1 MGKVRAMVIAKNVSK
16 RYSNGK
22 LALDDVSFVL
32 ERGRVVLLLGRN
44 GAGKTSL
51 IHIACQVTRATS
63 GSIDLGIERGSE
75 LGWCAQSQ
83 MIDWWLTVFENV
95 YYGPRLAGFARREA
109 KARTRQAIDLVG
121 LTGQAKQNCNTLS
134 GGQLQRVQ
142 VARVLAAKPTV
153 LFLDEPTVGLDALTV
168 GSLMQEVRCRA
179 DEGAAVVVSSHEL
192 SSVESYCDDVLLLEG
207 GRLVEFTPA
216 AEFVASWSSEERVRV
231 SFEGALTEERSA
243 AVRRLATSLEAP
255 ESGDGL
261 AITSPLNALM
271 PVGTSHLLL
280 EVLMGEVRVTQ
291 LRVDAPTLQD
301 AFLTFQREATI
312 EVKA

>member
-1 MGKVRAMVIAKNVSK
+1 M
-16 RYSNGK
+16 
-22 LALDDVSFVL
+22 
-32 ERGRVVLLLGRN
+32 
-44 GAGKTSL
+44 
-51 IHIACQVTRATS
+51 
-63 GSIDLGIERGSE
+63 
-75 LGWCAQSQ
+75 
-83 MIDWWLTVFENV
+83 
-95 YYGPRLAGFARREA
+95 
-109 KARTRQAIDLVG
+109 
-121 LTGQAKQNCNTLS
+121 
-134 GGQLQRVQ
+134 
-142 VARVLAAKPTV
+142 
-153 LFLDEPTVGLDALTV
+153 
-168 GSLMQEVRCRA
+168 
-179 DEGAAVVVSSHEL
+179 
-192 SSVESYCDDVLLLEG
+192 
-207 GRLVEFTPA
+207 
-216 AEFVASWSSEERVRV
+216 